1 MTDFLAKELLD
12 EDKDAALDDY
22 DVGEVFTGLEEQFQ
36 VSDAVQVSGKNR
48 VLLACILVSLLLHF
62 GLVFAIPRLAGIP
75 RADSVLKPGEHASR
89 VRLVE
94 PQLTEPTP
102 APPPE
107 NASAISER
115 NHFTEKERIP
125 KIPPVPQAPLGSPEP
140 AQRSLASLAP
150 PPAPEDLI
158 EEKEPPKPQEETA
171 RKEEMPMPAVQQ
183 PLQRNGRTKSK
194 ESLEPRSSKKKTQ
207 RHVDLRPTPEELR
220 TGISGPGGGADFY
233 PDGVVDEAVVDINT
247 REDRF
252 FSYLLHLKRKIQGV
266 WVYPSAAAKS
276 GIGGMLT
283 IEFSI
288 AKNGQLVDVNLLDSS
303 GHAILDE
310 SAKTAVKTAA
320 PYHPLPESMKAKR
333 LRIRAN
339 FIYVTQNYF
348 RNIL

>member
-1 MTDFLAKELLD
+1 VTDFSPKELLD
-12 EDKDAALDDY
+12 DSNDAVLDEY
-22 DVGEVFTGLEEQFQ
+22 DVGDVFTGLEERFQ
-36 VSDAVQVSGKNR
+36 VSDAVQISGKNR
-48 VLLACILVSLLLHF
+48 VLLACIFVSLLLHF
-62 GLVFAIPRLAGIP
+62 GLVFAIPRLAGFP
-75 RADSVLKPGEHASR
+75 RADSVLKPGEKATQ

-94 PQLTEPTP
+94 PQPTEPTP
-102 APPPE
+102 APPQE
-107 NASAISER
+107 NASAISDR
-115 NHFTEKERIP
+115 NHFTQKERIP
-125 KIPPVPQAPLGSPEP
+125 KVPPAPLAPLGSPEP
-140 AQRSLASLAP
+140 IQRHMASLSP
-150 PPAPEDLI
+150 PSAPEDFI
-158 EEKEPPKPQEETA
+158 EEKEAPKPQEETA
-171 RKEEMPMPAVQQ
+171 KEEEKPTPAVQQ
-183 PLQRNGRTKSK
+183 PQQKNGRTKSK
-194 ESLEPRSSKKKTQ
+194 ESVEPRPSKKKPQ
-207 RHVDLRPTPEELR
+207 RRVDLRPTPEEVQ

-247 REDRF
+247 REDRY

-288 AKNGQLVDVNLLDSS
+288 AKNGELVYVNLLDSS